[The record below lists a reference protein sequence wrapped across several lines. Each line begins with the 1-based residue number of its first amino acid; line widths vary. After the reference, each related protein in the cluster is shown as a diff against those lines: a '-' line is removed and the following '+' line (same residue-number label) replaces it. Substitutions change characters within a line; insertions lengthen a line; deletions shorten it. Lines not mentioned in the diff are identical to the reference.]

1 MNNFYL
7 NQQDPLL
14 ARPYEMPNPII
25 YQQMQDTLKDTVG
38 ELDKSLKSLSPA
50 MMEELQRD
58 TRFATLNAEFQNVV
72 QQELLTLIKNKLNA
86 NSTIILNANRQIEII
101 DDIRRKVESE
111 KEESINEMND
121 YMKNYSHL
129 TFDEYKKNKNKN
141 KQS

>member
-14 ARPYEMPNPII
+14 TRPYEMPNPII

-50 MMEELQRD
+50 MMEELQHD

-121 YMKNYSHL
+121 YIKNYSHL